1 MKISQLVLN
10 CIYEAVDFLK
20 SCTTAYEG
28 FMNFL
33 WKFEKNYL
41 FTLTFLGIYFNRL
54 NSNL

>member
-10 CIYEAVDFLK
+10 CIYGAVDFLK